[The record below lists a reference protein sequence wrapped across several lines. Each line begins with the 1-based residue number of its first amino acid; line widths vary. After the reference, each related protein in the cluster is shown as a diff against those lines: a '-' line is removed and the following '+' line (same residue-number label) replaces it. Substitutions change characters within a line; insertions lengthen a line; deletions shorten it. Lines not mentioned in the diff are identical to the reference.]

1 MTQARSPVDLSLYFI
16 AVFQRALTNDLL
28 LASYD
33 DLIKTLIGKC
43 DFERRQINWDSGKL
57 AILCSDDRWL
67 VALSDLDHARILDNL
82 IEDSRALIQCIK
94 DANTLVD
101 GGRLRLA

>member
-1 MTQARSPVDLSLYFI
+1 MTQARGPVDLSLYFI

-43 DFERRQINWDSGKL
+43 DFERRKINWDSGKL
-57 AILCSDDRWL
+57 AILCSDYRCL

-82 IEDSRALIQCIK
+82 AEDSRALIQCIK
-94 DANTLVD
+94 DAITLVD
-101 GGRLRLA
+101 GGKMRLA